1 MVLYAWY
8 SKSQFDVVKNI
19 LKQNESLHRKHITN
33 TYKTYDNKEII
44 VTMVSSTKDHKTK
57 FEDILYLGEVEKW
70 SKAGPHY
77 IDS

>member
-8 SKSQFDVVKNI
+8 SNSQFNVVKNI
-19 LKQNESLHRKHITN
+19 LKQNDSLHRKHITN

-44 VTMVSSTKDHKTK
+44 VTIVSSTKDHKAK
-57 FEDILYLGEVEKW
+57 FEDMLYLGEVEKW

-77 IDS
+77 I